1 MSRDLEKALQDKE
14 KVLNIYKK
22 SDAFQISLDSIK
34 KVEKPEFKINK
45 NAVQKYTSYLDWLE
59 LVYEYNKENGI
70 GNVIDLHTY
79 NKADLIKQIQRE
91 ENETID
97 MAKVIKEKA
106 KEVQEK
112 DSRNGEKLKEAK
124 LGKEM
129 INVNGESL
137 EEQIKRLLEWKYEYI
152 ASSKIPTKTSVTK
165 LKEMEQESDLDDL
178 IEMARN
184 RISIGKKNDESEIIV
199 KESEK
204 ENAQSTEKY
213 NRLTA
218 KPKFMEKVQKLTAA
232 QKGTLIHLCV
242 QKLDEKKDYT
252 KEDLREFVI
261 ELKNRNIISERETE
275 SINIELLYKY
285 TKSELWQ
292 ELKQAKEIHK
302 EEPFYINVPAR
313 EIFDEAAEDE
323 MILVQGII
331 DLYYVDKE
339 GRLILV
345 DYKTDYLPD
354 GDVSKLEGK
363 YKVQLDLYKKA
374 LEGALNQKV
383 DRAMI
388 WALNK

>member
-1 MSRDLEKALQDKE
+1 
-14 KVLNIYKK
+14 
-22 SDAFQISLDSIK
+22 
-34 KVEKPEFKINK
+34 
-45 NAVQKYTSYLDWLE
+45 
-59 LVYEYNKENGI
+59 
-70 GNVIDLHTY
+70 
-79 NKADLIKQIQRE
+79 
-91 ENETID
+91 
-97 MAKVIKEKA
+97 
-106 KEVQEK
+106 
-112 DSRNGEKLKEAK
+112 
-124 LGKEM
+124 
-129 INVNGESL
+129 
-137 EEQIKRLLEWKYEYI
+137 
-152 ASSKIPTKTSVTK
+152 
-165 LKEMEQESDLDDL
+165 
-178 IEMARN
+178 
-184 RISIGKKNDESEIIV
+184 
-199 KESEK
+199 
-204 ENAQSTEKY
+204 
-213 NRLTA
+213 
-218 KPKFMEKVQKLTAA
+218 MEKVQKLTAA

-261 ELKNRNIISERETE
+261 ELKNRNIISEREAE
-275 SINIELLYKY
+275 SINVELLYKY

-339 GRLILV
+339 GSLILV

-354 GDVSKLEGK
+354 GDVSKLEEK